1 MDKVFTLT
9 AGRMVRIII
18 VVAALLLTAV
28 RGWGKDNFVMS
39 GRLDGVDK
47 DVLLIEYISFE
58 PDRKMVRK
66 RVPVRDGYFEFSAS
80 LKNAWLARIRLKSV
94 PEKDNKGFSIFL
106 VPDETLVLRGDLR
119 REQELYKVKVG
130 GSEYYEDLAKVREF
144 VRPFQE
150 ELAAAVMEYNDGLAS
165 GGDRVALLR
174 GRQKSEQQINDRY
187 RAVREAYVMSHP
199 ESEAAYSL
207 VQLDDRWG
215 IAAIENLE
223 PEVRGG
229 RFGCKIA
236 QDLKVMQLMSLQRM
250 AAKNRPAALL
260 AQGRQMPP
268 FRLRKPE
275 GGTFPSDSLIGKYTV
290 IDFWGSWCIWCI
302 RGIPRMKKCHERYAD
317 RLNIVSIACSDT
329 EEGWRS
335 ALKKNRMLWTQ
346 VISDDR
352 TVEAAYNVKAYPTK
366 FVIDPDGVVLR
377 SFSGEGEDFYD
388 YLEELLG
395 D

>member
-1 MDKVFTLT
+1 
-9 AGRMVRIII
+9 
-18 VVAALLLTAV
+18 
-28 RGWGKDNFVMS
+28 
-39 GRLDGVDK
+39 
-47 DVLLIEYISFE
+47 
-58 PDRKMVRK
+58 MVRK

-80 LKNAWLARIRLKSV
+80 LKNARLARIRLKSV

-130 GSEYYEDLAKVREF
+130 GSEYYEDPANVREF

-223 PEVRGG
+223 PEVRDG

-250 AAKNRPAALL
+250 AAK
-260 AQGRQMPP
+260 
-268 FRLRKPE
+268 
-275 GGTFPSDSLIGKYTV
+275 T
-290 IDFWGSWCIWCI
+290 
-302 RGIPRMKKCHERYAD
+302 
-317 RLNIVSIACSDT
+317 
-329 EEGWRS
+329 
-335 ALKKNRMLWTQ
+335 
-346 VISDDR
+346 
-352 TVEAAYNVKAYPTK
+352 
-366 FVIDPDGVVLR
+366 VLR
-377 SFSGEGEDFYD
+377 HCLRRDGRCRRSDCASRRVALFRQIR
-388 YLEELLG
+388 
-395 D
+395 